1 MRRRQII
8 EVGQHYQEPGRG
20 YLGRPAPI
28 WVVEAVFNNA
38 VDALGYAR
46 VACTAEPSLRK
57 TIALAVLG
65 DRRRFV
71 PVVAAAGPAAA
82 GQAA

>member
-38 VDALGYAR
+38 VDALGYAQI
-46 VACTAEPSLRK
+46 ACVAEPSLRK
-57 TIALAVLG
+57 TIALAVLA

-71 PVVAAAGPAAA
+71 PVAGTIGTAT